1 MEREWNDK
9 ISRMEPAGFL
19 PLALELFR
27 YQHAHNPLYR
37 QYCDLL
43 QVDPAFVKDMH
54 QIPFL
59 PIRFFKT
66 HAVQTGSFSPGLV
79 FESSGT
85 TGMVNSR
92 HLMPDGWMYEQ
103 SFRRGFTHFFGD
115 LQQYA
120 ILGLLPYYLERGN
133 SSLVYMV
140 KDWVEKSGHPLSGFY
155 LRDVD
160 RLHDTLLQL
169 QAASQPTILVG
180 VTFALLDFAEAFSM
194 PLKNCLILETGGMK
208 GRRREMIRAE
218 VHEQLKQAFSLSS
231 VGSEYGMTE
240 LASQAYAL
248 ADGRFRAVPWMK
260 ILLREEDDPLRVY
273 PADAPGRGAINIIDL
288 ANLHSCAFLATDDA
302 GRVHDDGSF
311 EVLGRLDNADLR
323 GCSLLVV

>member
-115 LQQYA
+115 L
-120 ILGLLPYYLERGN
+120 
-133 SSLVYMV
+133 
-140 KDWVEKSGHPLSGFY
+140 
-155 LRDVD
+155 
-160 RLHDTLLQL
+160 
-169 QAASQPTILVG
+169 
-180 VTFALLDFAEAFSM
+180 
-194 PLKNCLILETGGMK
+194 
-208 GRRREMIRAE
+208 
-218 VHEQLKQAFSLSS
+218 
-231 VGSEYGMTE
+231 
-240 LASQAYAL
+240 
-248 ADGRFRAVPWMK
+248 
-260 ILLREEDDPLRVY
+260 
-273 PADAPGRGAINIIDL
+273 
-288 ANLHSCAFLATDDA
+288 
-302 GRVHDDGSF
+302 
-311 EVLGRLDNADLR
+311 
-323 GCSLLVV
+323 

>member
-9 ISRMEPAGFL
+9 ISTMQPADFL

-37 QYCDLL
+37 QYCNLL
-43 QVDPAFVKDMH
+43 QVHPANVEALH

-92 HLMPDGWMYEQ
+92 HLLPDGWMYEQ

-120 ILGLLPYYLERGN
+120 VLGLLPSYLERGN

-140 KDWVEKSGHPLSGFY
+140 KDWVENSGHPLSGFY
-155 LRDVD
+155 LRDFE
-160 RLHDTLLQL
+160 RLRDTLAQL
-169 QAASQPTILVG
+169 EAASQPTILVG
-180 VTFALLDFAEAFSM
+180 VTFALLDFADAFSM
-194 PLKNCLILETGGMK
+194 PLKNCIILETGGMK
-208 GRRREMIRAE
+208 GRRREMVRAE
-218 VHEQLKQAFSLSS
+218 VHEQLKQAFSLSF

-240 LASQAYAL
+240 LISQAYAL
-248 ADGRFRAVPWMK
+248 ADGRFLSVPWMK
-260 ILLREEDDPLRVY
+260 ILLREEDDPLQVN
-273 PADAPGRGAINIIDL
+273 PAGVSGRGAINIIDL

-302 GRVHDDGSF
+302 GRLHADGTF
-311 EVLGRLDNADLR
+311 EVLGRLDHSDLR

>member
-1 MEREWNDK
+1 
-9 ISRMEPAGFL
+9 
-19 PLALELFR
+19 
-27 YQHAHNPLYR
+27 
-37 QYCDLL
+37 
-43 QVDPAFVKDMH
+43 
-54 QIPFL
+54 
-59 PIRFFKT
+59 
-66 HAVQTGSFSPGLV
+66 
-79 FESSGT
+79 
-85 TGMVNSR
+85 
-92 HLMPDGWMYEQ
+92 
-103 SFRRGFTHFFGD
+103 
-115 LQQYA
+115 
-120 ILGLLPYYLERGN
+120 
-133 SSLVYMV
+133 MV